1 MELNINNIKD
11 TFFSVL
17 DDYNKYYIYTNKNP
31 EVDEYQNFYLDA
43 KSQLQELTNQ
53 LFKLSKNMENNILE
67 LNKKNKLLMNKLNK
81 EKEENEELNEL
92 LRSLKSSENGSK
104 ELINNTKELYNN
116 QYYQNIE
123 LFIGILIISL
133 TLLKTKY

>member
-11 TFFSVL
+11 TFFSIL
-17 DDYNKYYIYTNKNP
+17 DDYKKYYIFTNKNP
-31 EVDEYQNFYLDA
+31 EVDEYQNYYLDA
-43 KSQLQELTNQ
+43 KNQ
-53 LFKLSKNMENNILE
+53 LLDLSNKLLNMSKNIENNILE
-67 LNKKNKLLMNKLNK
+67 LNKKNKLLIKKLNE

-92 LRSLKSSENGSK
+92 LRSLKSTENGSK

-123 LFIGILIISL
+123 LFFGILIVSSFLIKL
-133 TLLKTKY
+133 RY